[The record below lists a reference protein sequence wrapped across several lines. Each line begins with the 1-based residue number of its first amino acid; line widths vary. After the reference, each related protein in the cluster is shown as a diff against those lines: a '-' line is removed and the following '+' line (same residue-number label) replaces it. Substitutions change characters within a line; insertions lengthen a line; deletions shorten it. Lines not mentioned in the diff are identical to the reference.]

1 MSGLELRNS
10 MLRQTPEEEMAFLGI
25 CLADPLRIH
34 IIRLIATDPGIGVNE
49 IAERLDK
56 AQPNVS
62 QHLAMLRRHGMVRSD
77 RCGTSVSY
85 RIADRRILW
94 WLEGLMRAWLADPS
108 EPEAAHNP
116 YALGGQEPAY
126 LKGNVSA

>member
-1 MSGLELRNS
+1 
-10 MLRQTPEEEMAFLGI
+10 MAFLGI

-34 IIRLIATDPGIGVNE
+34 IIRLIATEPGIGVNE

-62 QHLAMLRRHGMVRSD
+62 QHLAMLRRHGMVASTRN
-77 RCGTSVSY
+77 GTSVTY
-85 RIADRRILW
+85 RIAEPRILW

-116 YALGGQEPAY
+116 YALGGQVPAY